1 MSAGTEH
8 HGILGTIV
16 RFALRRRGVIIAL
29 ALLFLGYSIYSL
41 TGARY
46 DVFPEF
52 APPEVTINSEA
63 PGFSPEQTEE
73 LITRPVET
81 AVSGLGGVAS
91 VLSRSMQGLSVVT
104 VRFKSGTDVYLAR
117 QKIAERLSTLTG
129 ALPKGVTPEMKPL
142 TSSTGN
148 VIEIGL
154 TSSRLSQMQLRTVA
168 DWTVRPRLLAV
179 PGVSQVNM
187 YGGGEREL
195 QIQVIPKRL
204 IKYGLS
210 LQDVISV
217 AKKATGVE
225 GAGFIEGANQRITV
239 RSTGQSLTAEEL
251 AGTVLKHRN
260 GANVVLGDVAR
271 VAGAPAPRIGGA
283 TINGRPG
290 TLLVVWAQYG
300 VNTLDVTRG
309 LDKAISELRP
319 TLEKQGITLYPGLF
333 RAADFI
339 ESALHNVNSALIIG
353 ALLVI
358 IVLFLYLFNLRTA
371 AISCAAIPLS
381 LLGSVTV
388 LEHLGLSLN
397 TMTIGGLAIAIGE
410 VVDDAVI
417 DVENILRRLRENGL
431 AKEPLPALQVVYKAS
446 VEVRSAVVYATFAV
460 VLVFIPVLTMTGISG
475 RFFAPLGLSY
485 IFAILS
491 SLLVALTVTPA
502 LSLLML
508 GKGELPA
515 EEPPVAR
522 WMKGHYVKMIRAVER
537 RPKSVMTAAG
547 VLIAATLVIFP
558 FLESRFMPELVEG
571 NFIIHASTA
580 PGTSLKE
587 TLRTGAL
594 LEDKLT
600 ALPYVRSVAQMA
612 GRTVEGDEARGTNES
627 EFDLT
632 LKPLGKSGFDRAR
645 KQISG
650 IVGGFPGMTSEI
662 DTFLTER
669 INETIS
675 GFRAPVAVNIYGND
689 LSVLDREA
697 AAGEAIVSGIRGAA
711 GVRLQAPP
719 SAPELLAALN
729 RHSLARWGFEPAA
742 VLDDIHTAFAG
753 KKVGQVFQGNR
764 VFNVSVIVDPKD
776 RKSITDVA
784 NLPLR
789 NPEGTYVSLSQL
801 ARLREMPARFIIL
814 HEGAR
819 RVQTITCR
827 VQGRSLGSFVAELQ
841 KELSSRLHLPA
852 GTYFDIAGAA
862 KEQSR
867 TKRDLLVHS
876 VIAALGIVILLS
888 IVTVSYR
895 NLLLILLNLPFA
907 LAGGVFVALA
917 AGGILSI
924 GSIVGFVTLF
934 GITLR
939 NSVMLISHYE
949 HLVQVEGMEWGLETA
964 VRGAS
969 ERLAPILMTASV
981 TALGLLPLALGSG
994 APGREIEGP
1003 MAQII
1008 LGGLVTSTLLN
1019 LLVLPSLAFRFGR
1032 FGNDHL
1038 IGEKQTSQGQ

>member
-1 MSAGTEH
+1 MSAGSGH

-16 RFALRRRGVIIAL
+16 RFALRRRGIIIAL
-29 ALLFLGYSIYSL
+29 ALLFLVYSIYSL

-52 APPEVTINSEA
+52 APPEVTVNSEA

-73 LITRPVET
+73 LITRPVEI
-81 AVSGLGGVAS
+81 AVTGLGGLAS
-91 VLSRSMQGLSVVT
+91 ILSRSMQGLSVVT

-129 ALPKGVTPEMKPL
+129 ALPEGVTPEMKPL

-154 TSSRLSQMQLRTVA
+154 TSTKLSQMQLRTVA
-168 DWTVRPRLLAV
+168 DWTVRQRLLAV
-179 PGVSQVNM
+179 SGVAQVNI
-187 YGGGEREL
+187 YGGGEKEL
-195 QIQVIPKRL
+195 QIQVIPERL

-210 LQDVISV
+210 LEDVISA
-217 AKKATGVE
+217 AKKGTGVK
-225 GAGFIEGANQRITV
+225 GAGFIDGTNQRITV
-239 RSTGQSLTAEEL
+239 RSAGQSLTAGEL
-251 AGTVLKHRN
+251 AGAVLKHGK
-260 GANVVLGDVAR
+260 GANVVLGDVAH
-271 VAGAPAPRIGGA
+271 VAEAPAPRIGGA
-283 TINGRPG
+283 TINGKPG

-300 VNTLDVTRG
+300 ANTLDVTRG
-309 LDKAISELRP
+309 LDKAIAELRP
-319 TLEKQGITLYPGLF
+319 TLEEQGITIYPGLF

-339 ESALHNVNSALIIG
+339 EAALHNINFSLIIG
-353 ALLVI
+353 ALLVV
-358 IVLFLYLFNLRTA
+358 IVLLLYLFNLRTA

-388 LEHLGLSLN
+388 LEHFGLSLN

-417 DVENILRRLRENGL
+417 DVENILRRLRENRL

-475 RFFAPLGLSY
+475 RFFA
-485 IFAILS
+485 
-491 SLLVALTVTPA
+491 LLVALTVTPA

-522 WMKGHYVKMIRAVER
+522 WIKGHYVRIILAVER
-537 RPKSVMTAAG
+537 RPKSVMAAAG

-558 FLESRFMPELVEG
+558 FLEGRFMPELIEG
-571 NFIIHASTA
+571 NFIIHTTTA

-600 ALPYVRSVAQMA
+600 ALPYVRSAAQMA
-612 GRTVEGDEARGTNES
+612 GRTIEGDEARGANEG

-645 KQISG
+645 RQIRG
-650 IVGGFPGMTSEI
+650 IIAGFPGMASEI

-689 LSVLDREA
+689 LSVLDRKAAEA
-697 AAGEAIVSGIRGAA
+697 EAILSGIRGAA
-711 GVRLQAPP
+711 DVRLQAPP
-719 SAPELLAALN
+719 SAPELLATLDKGA
-729 RHSLARWGFEPAA
+729 LARWGFEPAA

-764 VFNVSVIVDPKD
+764 AFNVSVIVDPKN

-789 NPEGTYVSLSQL
+789 NPEGAYVSLSQL
-801 ARLREMPARFIIL
+801 ANLREMPARFIIL

-819 RVQTITCR
+819 RVQTITCKVR
-827 VQGRSLGSFVAELQ
+827 GRSLGSFVAEVQ
-841 KELSSRLHLPA
+841 KEMVSRLHLPA
-852 GTYFDIAGAA
+852 GTYLNIAGAA
-862 KEQSR
+862 KEQAR
-867 TKRDLLVHS
+867 TRRDLLVHS
-876 VIAALGIVILLS
+876 AIAALGIIILLS

-907 LAGGVFVALA
+907 LAGGVFVAFA
-917 AGGILSI
+917 AGGVLSI

-949 HLVQVEGMEWGLETA
+949 HLVDVEGMDWGPETA

-969 ERLAPILMTASV
+969 ERLAPILMTATV

-994 APGREIEGP
+994 AAGREIEGP

-1008 LGGLVTSTLLN
+1008 LGGLVTSTALN
-1019 LLVLPSLAFRFGR
+1019 LLVLPSLALRFGR
-1032 FGNDHL
+1032 FGRHSDDS
-1038 IGEKQTSQGQ
+1038 ETKQQT